1 MDKIITVSGKEV
13 GFRATALTPRI
24 YRHKMH
30 RDIVRDMNQLQTSFN
45 KAVKAQ
51 NLQPPKEDAADWQK
65 KEYEDAVQHAQLSV
79 MDLEIFENIA
89 YIMARQYDPALPD
102 TADEW
107 LDGID
112 GTFSIYEVLPQ
123 LLELWKLNQ
132 ETTSVPKKK

>member
-1 MDKIITVSGKEV
+1 MDKVITVSGKEV
-13 GFRATALTPRI
+13 GFRATALTPRL
-24 YRHKMH
+24 YRHKMG
-30 RDIVRDMNQLQTSFN
+30 RDIVRDMNRLQSNFN

-65 KEYEDAVQHAQLSV
+65 KEYEEAVKHAQLDV
-79 MDLEIFENIA
+79 MDLEIFENVA
-89 YIMARQYDPALPD
+89 YIMARQFDPTLPN
-102 TADEW
+102 TAEEW

-132 ETTSVPKKK
+132 QTTSVPKKK